1 MGNKSSLVSVHSE
14 AIEMEDIVR
23 SAISQPRG
31 NVEPTDFEE
40 IKIKVIGVGGGGN
53 NTVNRLKKLDVKG
66 AELIAVNADRQHL
79 NMMDEGVRK
88 LLIGR
93 SVTKGLG
100 AGGFPEVGA
109 KCAEVDRDALK
120 AELDGAH
127 LVFLCSGMGGG
138 TGTGASPIVA
148 EIAKEQ
154 GAIVV
159 AMVTYPFALER
170 ARVQKADDGIQRL
183 REVADSVIILDNN
196 RLVQIVPNLPMNQAF
211 LVADEILAKAIGG
224 LVFTIT
230 QPSLVNIDFA
240 DVRSI
245 MGHGDVGMI
254 AVGTGKG
261 ASKVDDAVEGVM
273 KNRLLDVDFT
283 GAKGALIH
291 IAGGSDLT
299 LGDAIR
305 AGEMI
310 TEQMDPQA
318 NVKWG
323 ARLVPNYDGRLEV
336 CAIITG
342 VKSPHIIGR
351 PYIEQKPQREVGYDI
366 EILG

>member
-1 MGNKSSLVSVHSE
+1 
-14 AIEMEDIVR
+14 MEDIVK
-23 SAISQPRG
+23 SALGGGKRAAAG
-31 NVEPTDFEE
+31 DDLEE
-40 IKIKVIGVGGGGN
+40 IKIRVMGVGGGGN
-53 NTVNRLKKLDVKG
+53 NTINRLCRLGVKG
-66 AELIAVNADRQHL
+66 AELIAMNADRQHL
-79 NMMDEGVRK
+79 NMIDESVTK

-100 AGGFPEVGA
+100 AGGFPEIGA
-109 KCAEVDRDALK
+109 KCAEVDRPALEK
-120 AELDGAH
+120 ALSGSH
-127 LVFLCSGMGGG
+127 LVFLCAGMGGG

-148 EIAKEQ
+148 QIAKDQ

-170 ARVQKADDGIQRL
+170 ARVSKADDGIARL

-211 LVADEILAKAIGG
+211 LVADEILAKAISG

-254 AVGTGKG
+254 AVGSGKG
-261 ASKVDDAVEGVM
+261 PNKVDDAVEGVM
-273 KNRLLDVDFT
+273 KNRLLDVDFA

-291 IAGGSDLT
+291 IAGGADLT

-323 ARLVPNYDGRLEV
+323 ARLIPDYDGRIEV
-336 CAIITG
+336 TAIVTG
-342 VKSPHIIGR
+342 VKSPHITGR
-351 PYIEQKPQREVGYDI
+351 SYAEKKAQREPGYDI
-366 EILG
+366 EIIS

>member
-1 MGNKSSLVSVHSE
+1 
-14 AIEMEDIVR
+14 MEDIVK
-23 SAISQPRG
+23 SALGGSGSARREAASG
-31 NVEPTDFEE
+31 GEFEE
-40 IKIKVIGVGGGGN
+40 IKICVVGVGGGGN
-53 NTVNRLKKLDVKG
+53 NTVNRLKRLDVKG
-66 AELIAVNADRQHL
+66 AQLYAVNADRQHL
-79 NMMDEGVRK
+79 NMLDEGINK
-88 LLIGR
+88 MLIGR

-109 KCAEVDRDALK
+109 KCAEVDRAEIEKAL
-120 AELDGAH
+120 AGSH
-127 LVFLCSGMGGG
+127 LVFLCAGMGGG
-138 TGTGASPIVA
+138 TGTGASPVVA

-170 ARVQKADDGIQRL
+170 ARVKKAEEGIQRL

-196 RLVQIVPNLPMNQAF
+196 RLVEIVPNLPMNQAF

-240 DVRSI
+240 DVRAI

-261 ASKVDDAVEGVM
+261 PSKVEDAVDGVM
-273 KNRLLDVDFT
+273 KNRLLDVDFA
-283 GAKGALIH
+283 GGKGAIIH

-305 AGEMI
+305 AGEMV

-323 ARLVPNYDGRLEV
+323 ARLIPSYDGKMEIT
-336 CAIITG
+336 AIVTG
-342 VKSPHIIGR
+342 VSSPHIVGR
-351 PYIEQKPQREVGYDI
+351 PISRKEAKRELGYDI
-366 EILG
+366 EVIG